1 MESLVIRHDLRKI
14 WTAAVGLVLLAALE
28 GAFLWLVHDLSN
40 PVSAVLTLVLGIL
53 WAALLLLAAANVLA
67 AVRLGGAP
75 ALVVD
80 DRGVTDRTTLGS
92 VGLIPW
98 EQALAFV
105 PGRGTSRGFVIVHYA
120 DPRWPGRRLRGLGRA
135 VRWVNRALGRF
146 GLPPGVIGTGTFDL
160 DVVETARLL
169 VDQRALRRPDLP
181 TASGPAPG
189 SALGRVVMTK
199 SREQVLA
206 EAHRAGLL
214 RSESGRGASSEEP

>member
-120 DPRWPGRRLRGLGRA
+120 DPRWPGRRLRGRLRGLRA
-135 VRWVNRALGRF
+135 PEPDIPWERRSVTKTQMTVTAAMTTRMANSQGIT
-146 GLPPGVIGTGTFDL
+146 IG
-160 DVVETARLL
+160 
-169 VDQRALRRPDLP
+169 
-181 TASGPAPG
+181 
-189 SALGRVVMTK
+189 
-199 SREQVLA
+199 
-206 EAHRAGLL
+206 
-214 RSESGRGASSEEP
+214 